1 MYLNFFDLK
10 EEPFATTPDPKFLY
24 KSAVH
29 QEALDRIMTS
39 VSMRRGIN
47 AIIGEP
53 GLGKSMLIRTM
64 LKGFSDSV
72 HFAWVFN
79 TNMDSRDLI
88 KYICRDFG
96 FKPKAT
102 DLSDLLMELYTFLIK
117 EYEQKNYTILIIDEA
132 QNCTPEV
139 LEEIRQLSNL
149 ETVSNKLLQVILSG
163 QPQLDVYLNE
173 PSLHQLK
180 QRISLK
186 ATLHRLGWEDTVQ
199 YIRHRLQVAGAKR
212 DDIFSEA
219 ALGAVYEISDGVPR
233 LINQV
238 CDNALLSA
246 AQAETEQ
253 VDSVLIMELVDK
265 GKVVSAATAED
276 LAKKTESRER
286 ERQTKQTDAAE
297 KSSRPSPIAPK
308 MQKPQPAVVLEIMDG
323 FDGVDLGE
331 LDTN

>member
-1 MYLNFFDLK
+1 MYLDFFDLD

-64 LKGFSDSV
+64 LKGFSDRV

-79 TNMDSRDLI
+79 TNMDSRELI

-96 FKPKAT
+96 FMPQGN
-102 DLSDLLMELYTFLIK
+102 DLSDLLMELYTFLIS

-132 QNCTPEV
+132 QNCKPEV

-149 ETVSNKLLQVILSG
+149 ETVSKKLLQVILSG
-163 QPQLDVYLNE
+163 QPQLDTYLNE
-173 PSLHQLK
+173 PYLHQLK

-199 YIRHRLQVAGAKR
+199 YIQHRLRVAGAKR

-219 ALGAVYEISDGVPR
+219 ALTSVYEISDGVPR

-246 AQAETEQ
+246 AQQGIEQ
-253 VDSVLIMELVDK
+253 IDSVLVMELLDS
-265 GKVVSAATAED
+265 GKVVKAAPEGTLTKVVPPDKPKPAP
-276 LAKKTESRER
+276 SRAI
-286 ERQTKQTDAAE
+286 KQAASLGR
-297 KSSRPSPIAPK
+297 KDRS
-308 MQKPQPAVVLEIMDG
+308 QPAVVLEIMDG

-331 LDTN
+331 LETAF

>member
-1 MYLNFFDLK
+1 MYLDFFDLR

-24 KSAVH
+24 KSPVH

-39 VSMRRGIN
+39 VSMRRGVN

-64 LKGFSDSV
+64 LKGFSDCV
-72 HFAWVFN
+72 RFAWVFN

-96 FKPKAT
+96 FVPKGE
-102 DLSDLLMELYTFLIK
+102 DISDLLVELYTFLIR
-117 EYEQKNYTILIIDEA
+117 EYEQQNYTILIIDEA
-132 QNCTPEV
+132 QNCKPEV

-163 QPQLDVYLNE
+163 QPQLDVYLND

-186 ATLHRLGWEDTVQ
+186 ATLHRLGWDDTVN
-199 YIRHRLQVAGAKR
+199 YIHHRLQVAGAKR

-219 ALGAVYEISDGVPR
+219 ALGSIYEISDGVPR

-238 CDNALLSA
+238 CDNAMMSA
-246 AQAETEQ
+246 AQQGTEQ
-253 VDSVLIMELVDK
+253 IDSVLVMDLLNQDK
-265 GKVVSAATAED
+265 ITTAAAPSTLLGKTARHVQVPQS
-276 LAKKTESRER
+276 KKMAQHRYTESVA
-286 ERQTKQTDAAE
+286 QQPKPKQ
-297 KSSRPSPIAPK
+297 KS
-308 MQKPQPAVVLEIMDG
+308 QPALVLEIMDG
-323 FDGVDLGE
+323 FDGLDLGQ
-331 LDTN
+331 LDSD